1 MAKTSNTPERMVTPV
16 AESGS
21 SSDWLVSDEG
31 EGKKFSYSFGLI
43 ASCLGCVLG
52 TGNIWRFPRIVA
64 TASSDQ
70 GSLCFILAW
79 LFFLFAWS
87 VPLIITEYTIGRFTR
102 NSPVIAFQKFLGSK
116 CLWVGGWV
124 TAISFLISAYFSVV
138 VGWCFYYF
146 YVACAWPELPS
157 TEPESKQIF
166 ENFIATYWPLGL
178 HTLDLLICGVAVFKG
193 VKGIEIANSCMV
205 PIQLI
210 IVISTFYW
218 SLSREYADVGI
229 RFMFAPDWSMFADPL
244 VYVEAACQNAFD
256 TAAGMGLFSAYAAY
270 FTRQTGAVRFGT
282 LLPMV
287 NNLVSLVCGLM
298 LFATVFST
306 LIQTQPTLTISQI
319 VTIMKESGPGSTGL
333 TFTWIPVLMSRLGIG
348 GRVLCGFF
356 FLCLSFAGV
365 TSMIG
370 YIELTAR
377 TIQDFGVKRHHAT
390 IAALIVSFLVGVP
403 SALSIDVLQNQD
415 FVWGFALMMSGLCY
429 CVLVIRYNP
438 AKYRRVIVNDFGLRD
453 WKLPFVWVILIVGVV
468 PFEAIGLV
476 CWWTY
481 RNIAFANDWYLIR
494 VQSLMTTFLEWFI
507 LFVLLGG
514 LNIVVYCCKWDVL
527 KDSSGMGYDPYRLEE
542 VYPQNS
548 MSKGPFCAFEEDGD
562 EDSCEKS
569 EIL

>member
-1 MAKTSNTPERMVTPV
+1 MGKASNTSERTSTPV
-16 AESGS
+16 TESEG
-21 SSDWLVSDEG
+21 SSDWLVSDAG
-31 EGKKFSYSFGLI
+31 EDKKFSYSFGLI

-64 TASSDQ
+64 TAIYMTSSMN
-70 GSLCFILAW
+70 I
-79 LFFLFAWS
+79 
-87 VPLIITEYTIGRFTR
+87 
-102 NSPVIAFQKFLGSK
+102 K
-116 CLWVGGWV
+116 CLNL
-124 TAISFLISAYFSVV
+124 AYFSAYFSVV

-146 YVACAWPELPS
+146 YVACAWSNLPS
-157 TEPESKQIF
+157 TEPESKEIF
-166 ENFIATYWPLGL
+166 ESFIGTYWPLGL

-229 RFMFAPDWSMFADPL
+229 KFMFSPDWSMFANPQ

-270 FTRQTGAVRFGT
+270 FTRETGAVRFGT

-298 LFATVFST
+298 IFSTVFST
-306 LIQTQPTLTISQI
+306 LIQTQPTLTIPQI

-333 TFTWIPVLMSRLGIG
+333 TFTWIPVLMSRLGVA
-348 GRVLCGFF
+348 GRVLCALF

-377 TIQDFGVKRHHAT
+377 TIQDFGVKRHLAT

-415 FVWGFALMMSGLCY
+415 FVWGFALMISGMCY
-429 CVLVIRYNP
+429 CALVIRYNP
-438 AKYRRVIVNDFGLRD
+438 VKYRRVIVNDFGLKD
-453 WKLPFVWVILIVGVV
+453 WKLPFIWVILIVYVLALRISI
-468 PFEAIGLV
+468 PD
-476 CWWTY
+476 Y
-481 RNIAFANDWYLIR
+481 
-494 VQSLMTTFLEWFI
+494 FLPPSARLWFI
-507 LFVLLGG
+507 LFILLGG
-514 LNIVVYCCKWDVL
+514 LNIVVYCCKWDLL
-527 KDSSGMGYDPYRLEE
+527 KDSSTQGYDPYRLEE
-542 VYPQNS
+542 AYAQNDL
-548 MSKGPFCAFEEDGD
+548 SKDPSSVFEEDG
-562 EDSCEKS
+562 EEGFHAKS
-569 EIL
+569 EMF